1 MTNDFPPLI
10 VMGVSG
16 CGKSTVGA
24 AIARAHGLVFL
35 DGDELHPA
43 ASVAKMAAGIPLTDD
58 DRRPW
63 LDAVADALANGR
75 ADIIACSALR
85 RGYRDRIRA
94 GVPDAYFIHLDGGPD
109 LIASRIAT
117 RAHEFMPVSLLAS
130 QFATLEP
137 LQDDEAGRVVPLA
150 LTTAE
155 IVDSIGL
162 GVGRASR

>member
-1 MTNDFPPLI
+1 
-10 VMGVSG
+10 
-16 CGKSTVGA
+16 
-24 AIARAHGLVFL
+24 
-35 DGDELHPA
+35 
-43 ASVAKMAAGIPLTDD
+43 
-58 DRRPW
+58 
-63 LDAVADALANGR
+63 
-75 ADIIACSALR
+75 
-85 RGYRDRIRA
+85 
-94 GVPDAYFIHLDGGPD
+94 D

-155 IVDSIGL
+155 IVDSIGS